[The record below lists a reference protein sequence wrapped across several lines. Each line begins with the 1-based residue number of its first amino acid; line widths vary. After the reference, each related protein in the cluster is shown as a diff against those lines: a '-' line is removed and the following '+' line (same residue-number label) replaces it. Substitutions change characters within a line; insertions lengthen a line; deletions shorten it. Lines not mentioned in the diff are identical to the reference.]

1 MNAGE
6 RNSLSSGNSTSFLRR
21 QLKEKS
27 GYRSTW
33 ASGRKSSGCLILV
46 SWNRGRIIC

>member
-1 MNAGE
+1 MQVGGIAFPQGT
-6 RNSLSSGNSTSFLRR
+6 LPPFLRR

-33 ASGRKSSGCLILV
+33 AGGRKASGCLILV